1 MQTFLFISHHFR
13 LCSMSTK
20 NVDFCTNNSGSHT
33 TPEWQATFAVI
44 VLSVSTKTASINFK
58 MRTTFSQISFYSQL
72 TCLAWQLNVGVQS
85 LCCNTVCDKNN
96 VVVASSSFAKILRE
110 CSTIHSPP
118 VLFFFSFFFFLEI
131 D

>member
-96 VVVASSSFAKILRE
+96 VVVASSSIAKILRMFH
-110 CSTIHSPP
+110 HSFPACALFFL
-118 VLFFFSFFFFLEI
+118 LFFFFWK
-131 D
+131 